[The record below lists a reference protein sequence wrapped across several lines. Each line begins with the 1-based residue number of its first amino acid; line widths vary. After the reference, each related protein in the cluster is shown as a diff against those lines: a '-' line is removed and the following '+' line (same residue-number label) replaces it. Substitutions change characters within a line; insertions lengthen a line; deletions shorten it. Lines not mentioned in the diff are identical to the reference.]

1 VYTVRISVKTLCNH
15 FNIYKGFIR
24 GELVSKEPKREEK
37 KEKEEKPKKPPKC
50 K

>member
-1 VYTVRISVKTLCNH
+1 VYIVHISIKTLCN
-15 FNIYKGFIR
+15 ISIFIR
-24 GELVSKEPKREEK
+24 GEPVSKEPKKEEK